1 MGTGRSPLAAVVPEL
16 LRERTFRRFWAGQTI
31 SLFGDQILMLA
42 LPLTGVLV
50 LHADAA
56 QMGYLTAAGVA
67 PSLLFSLHAG
77 AWVDRHG
84 SRRRTML
91 GTDLG
96 RAFLLSSIP
105 VTAAVGV
112 LSLAQLYG
120 VAFLVGTL
128 DVFFFVSYS
137 TLFVSIVSA
146 EQYVGGSSL
155 LNGSRAMSFVAGQSL
170 AGFLVA
176 LLTAPLALAAD
187 AVSFVVSAFF
197 LGRIHPAEPPAEPVQ
212 GGHLSAGVR
221 FIRSSPVVRAALGA
235 TATVN
240 YFMFIFSAIFIL
252 YTTRTLHVAP
262 GELGV
267 VLGAGA
273 VGGLLGSGVTARLA
287 RKVGVGPA
295 FIIGCLVFPAPLIL
309 VPLAQGPR
317 PAILALLF
325 LAEFGS
331 GFGVMIL
338 DITIGSIFAAV
349 IPDALRARVTGA
361 YRMVNYGT
369 RPLGALT
376 GGALGAAIGLRT
388 TLWVAVLG
396 AVSCGLWLLAPSV
409 RRLKSLPDSS
419 ETSPATH
426 DHAT

>member
-1 MGTGRSPLAAVVPEL
+1 MGAGRSLLTAVVPEL
-16 LRERTFRRFWAGQTI
+16 LRERTFRRFWGGQTI
-31 SLFGDQILMLA
+31 SLFGDEIAVLA

-84 SRRRTML
+84 RRRRTML
-91 GTDLG
+91 ATDLG

-105 VTAAVGV
+105 ATAAVGV
-112 LSLAQLYG
+112 LSLTQLYG

-146 EQYVGGSSL
+146 EQYVGGNSL
-155 LNGSRAMSFVAGQSL
+155 LNGSCAMSFVAGQSL

-187 AVSFVVSAFF
+187 AASFVASAFF
-197 LGRIHPAEPPAEPVQ
+197 LGRIHPAEPPAEPEHS
-212 GGHLSAGVR
+212 GPLSAGVR

-240 YFMFIFSAIFIL
+240 YFTFIFSAIFIL
-252 YTTRTLHVAP
+252 YATRTLHVAP

-273 VGGLLGSGVTARLA
+273 VGGLIGSGVTARLA

-295 FIIGCLVFPAPLIL
+295 FIIGCLV
-309 VPLAQGPR
+309 
-317 PAILALLF
+317 
-325 LAEFGS
+325 
-331 GFGVMIL
+331 
-338 DITIGSIFAAV
+338 
-349 IPDALRARVTGA
+349 
-361 YRMVNYGT
+361 
-369 RPLGALT
+369 
-376 GGALGAAIGLRT
+376 
-388 TLWVAVLG
+388 
-396 AVSCGLWLLAPSV
+396 
-409 RRLKSLPDSS
+409 
-419 ETSPATH
+419 SPH
-426 DHAT
+426 P